1 MTEYSL
7 SDYHERSK
15 HRLDRYA
22 PGPRG
27 LDWASQPDPFR
38 RYEGCALVELPLA
51 AEALEVRWAD
61 IRAARLPAARP
72 LDLGSI
78 ALLFELS
85 LAVSAWKSY
94 GGTSWALRCN
104 PSSGN
109 LHPTE
114 GYLVAGAIPGIEA
127 GVYHYASREH
137 ALERRGAWQNAPALG
152 GIVVGLA
159 SIHWR
164 EAWKYGMRAYRYCQ
178 HDCGHA
184 LAALAYAAACL
195 GWRARLLEEP
205 GDAEVSALLGL
216 DRDGDYPDAER
227 EVPEALLWIAPADG
241 DAPALPGPPE
251 RWAGRANR
259 LSQGHVAW
267 PDIDAV
273 ERLATKPRT
282 APERPVRTP
291 AAPAP
296 VRGDAS
302 AAAVIRGRRSAVA
315 FDGATS
321 ITAEAFFAMLDATLP
336 RAAPPWSAWPGPA
349 LVHPAIFVH
358 RVEGLEPGL
367 YLLVREPAALDALRA
382 AMRRDW
388 LWRKTGPEGLP
399 LYLLL
404 AHDLRGAAQTV
415 SCHQEIAADSCFALG
430 MLARFGAA
438 RAEPWRYRA
447 LHWECGM
454 LGQVLY
460 LEAEAAGIRGT
471 GIGCF
476 FDDEMHGLVGLRDT
490 EWQTLYHFTAGG
502 AVEDTRLT
510 TLPAYM
516 HRRHELA
523 RAGTVIPS

>member
-1 MTEYSL
+1 MPEYSL

-15 HRLDRYA
+15 HRPDRYA

-38 RYEGCALVELPLA
+38 RYEGSALLELPLA
-51 AEALEVRWAD
+51 ADRLGVRWAAV
-61 IRAARLPAARP
+61 RAARVPAARP
-72 LDLGSI
+72 LDRGSI

-94 GGTSWALRCN
+94 GGASWALRCN

-114 GYLVAGAIPGIEA
+114 AYLVAGAIPGIEA

-137 ALERRGAWQNAPALG
+137 ALERRGAWEHPPALDG
-152 GIVVGLA
+152 VLVGLA

-184 LAALAYAAACL
+184 IAALAYAAACL
-195 GWRARLLEEP
+195 GWRARLLDAP
-205 GDAEVSALLGL
+205 GDDEVGALLGL
-216 DRDGDYPDAER
+216 DREGDYAGAER
-227 EVPEALLWIAPADG
+227 EAPEGLVWISPTEG
-241 DAPALPGPPE
+241 EPPALPRPPE

-259 LSQGHVAW
+259 LSARHVEW

-273 ERLATKPRT
+273 ERLARKPST
-282 APERPVRTP
+282 AAQRRAAGVS
-291 AAPAP
+291 APALIAQ
-296 VRGDAS
+296 DAM
-302 AAAVIRGRRSAVA
+302 AAAIIRGRRSAVA
-315 FDGATS
+315 FDGV
-321 ITAEAFFAMLDATLP
+321 TAIAADAFFAMLQATLP
-336 RAAPPWSAWPGPA
+336 GDAPPWSAWPAPA
-349 LVHPAIFVH
+349 LVHPALFVH

-367 YLLVREPAALDALRA
+367 YALVRRPDALDALRH
-382 AMRRDW
+382 AMRADW
-388 LWRKTGPEGLP
+388 LWRKAGPEELP
-399 LYLLL
+399 LYLLMP
-404 AHDLRGAAQTV
+404 HDLRGAAQTV

-438 RAEPWRYRA
+438 RAEPWRYRT

-454 LGQVLY
+454 LGHVLY
-460 LEAEAAGIRGT
+460 LEAEAAGIRAT

-476 FDDEMHGLVGLRDT
+476 FDDEMHALLGLRDA

-502 AVEDTRLT
+502 AVEDVRLT
-510 TLPAYM
+510 TLPAYP
-516 HRRHELA
+516 
-523 RAGTVIPS
+523 RAQVE